1 MFSCGRM
8 GSVGALIA
16 ALAALLAAIGTAVEF
31 GACGRGAPSEIIG
44 FSFLPADGKLR
55 AVKVVLAL
63 AFFVLG
69 AVDLR
74 AQEAELPPIMVT
86 GTFELRQAPSVI
98 DLFARHLEKQI
109 ETRRAAEE
117 TNAKSP
123 LLNARFWSYIPM
135 RLENCSNDS
144 SQFFTP
150 SYLTSDYRNS
160 ARVLEVSRKQSLF
173 DAR

>member
-1 MFSCGRM
+1 LPEASG
-8 GSVGALIA
+8 VKTLWA
-16 ALAALLAAIGTAVEF
+16 AAVLLLSL
-31 GACGRGAPSEIIG
+31 SE
-44 FSFLPADGKLR
+44 A
-55 AVKVVLAL
+55 
-63 AFFVLG
+63 
-69 AVDLR
+69 R
-74 AQEAELPPIMVT
+74 AQEAELPPIVVA

-98 DLFARHLEKQI
+98 DLFGRHLEKQI

-117 TNAKSP
+117 TVAKSP

-150 SYLTSDYRNS
+150 SYLTSDYRNT
-160 ARVLEVSRKQSLF
+160 ARLLEESRKQSLF

>member
-1 MFSCGRM
+1 MKT
-8 GSVGALIA
+8 LWA
-16 ALAALLAAIGTAVEF
+16 AAVLLLSL
-31 GACGRGAPSEIIG
+31 SE
-44 FSFLPADGKLR
+44 A
-55 AVKVVLAL
+55 
-63 AFFVLG
+63 
-69 AVDLR
+69 R
-74 AQEAELPPIMVT
+74 AQEAELPPIVVA

-98 DLFARHLEKQI
+98 DLFGRHLEKQI

-117 TNAKSP
+117 TVAKSP

-150 SYLTSDYRNS
+150 SYLTSDYRNT
-160 ARVLEVSRKQSLF
+160 ARLLEESRKQSLF